1 MSLSTIPFARS
12 RSLPV
17 LLCLS
22 HLRWN
27 SVYQRPHHLMSRA
40 VRSHSVIFFEE
51 PLQVPAGPDLP
62 RLVTRV
68 TPEGVLVATPWVAS
82 NQAEVVIE
90 SQQARLLDELVSA
103 LALPVQV
110 AWFYT
115 PMALAFA
122 ASLRAEVTVFDS
134 MDELS
139 AFRGASPRLALLE
152 RRLLRRADLV
162 FAGGHSLH
170 KAKSRLHPRVHL
182 FPSSVDVP
190 HFHRAR
196 EAIAEPLDQAGLPHP
211 RLGFHGVVDE
221 RMDLGLLAAIAD
233 RRPAWQVVV
242 VGPVAKLDPA
252 NLPQRRNLHWLGQK
266 PYASLPSYL
275 SGWDVGL
282 MPFALNEATRYIS
295 PTKTPEFLA
304 AGVPVVSTPV
314 ADVVHDWG
322 HDGLVEIASGTDAMV
337 EAVERLL
344 TQPKQTWLTR
354 VDQRLRCMSWDATW
368 ARMQSLMQDAARTAQ
383 QPGCGDDH
391 RRPDNK
397 L

>member
-1 MSLSTIPFARS
+1 M
-12 RSLPV
+12 
-17 LLCLS
+17 
-22 HLRWN
+22 
-27 SVYQRPHHLMSRA
+27 
-40 VRSHSVIFFEE
+40 
-51 PLQVPAGPDLP
+51 
-62 RLVTRV
+62 
-68 TPEGVLVATPWVAS
+68 TPEGVLVATPWVAPD
-82 NQAEVVIE
+82 QAEVVVE

-103 LALPVQV
+103 LATPVQV

-139 AFRGASPRLALLE
+139 TLRGASPRLALLE
-152 RRLLRRADLV
+152 RRLLRCADLV

-170 KAKSRLHPRVHL
+170 EAKSRLHPRVHL

-196 EAIAEPLDQAGLPHP
+196 EAIEEPLDQAELRRP

-221 RMDLGLLAAIAD
+221 RMDLDLLTAIAD
-233 RRPAWQVVV
+233 RRPAWQIVI

-252 NLPQRRNLHWLGQK
+252 SLPQRHSLHWLGLR

-282 MPFALNEATRYIS
+282 MPFALNEPTRYIS

-304 AGVPVVSTPV
+304 AGVPVVSTAV
-314 ADVVHDWG
+314 TDVVHDWA
-322 HDGLVEIASGTDAMV
+322 HDGLVEIASGVDAM
-337 EAVERLL
+337 AAAIERLL
-344 TQPKQTWLTR
+344 TRPEQTWLAH
-354 VDQRLRCMSWDATW
+354 VDQRLRWMSWDATW
-368 ARMQSLMQDAARTAQ
+368 ARMRSLMQDAVRTAQ
-383 QPGCGDDH
+383 QFAREEDH
-391 RRPDNK
+391 RLPDNR

>member
-1 MSLSTIPFARS
+1 MSIPTIPIARS
-12 RSLPV
+12 RALPV

-22 HLRWN
+22 HLRWD

-40 VRSHSVIFFEE
+40 ARSYSVIFFEE
-51 PLQVPAGPDLP
+51 PLEVPAGPDLP
-62 RLVTRV
+62 RLVTRM
-68 TPEGVLVATPWVAS
+68 TPEGVLVATPWVAPG
-82 NQAEVVIE
+82 QDEVAVE
-90 SQQARLLDELVSA
+90 GQQARLLDELVA
-103 LALPVQV
+103 TLATPVQV

-122 ASLRAEVTVFDS
+122 ASLRAAVTVFDS

-139 AFRGASPRLALLE
+139 AFRGASPRLVLLE
-152 RRLLRRADLV
+152 RRLLRQADLV

-196 EAIAEPLDQAGLPHP
+196 EAIEEPLDQAGLLHP

-221 RMDLGLLAAIAD
+221 RMDLDLLAAIAD
-233 RRPAWQVVV
+233 RRPAWQVVI

-252 NLPQRRNLHWLGQK
+252 SLPQRRNLHWLGQK
-266 PYASLPSYL
+266 PYASLPNYL

-295 PTKTPEFLA
+295 PTKTSEFLA

-314 ADVVHDWG
+314 ADVMHDWG
-322 HDGLVEIASGTDAMV
+322 HDGLVEIACGVDETVTAI
-337 EAVERLL
+337 ERLL
-344 TQPKQTWLTR
+344 TRPKQAWLAR
-354 VDQRLRCMSWDATW
+354 VDQRLRGMSWDATW
-368 ARMQSLMQDAARTAQ
+368 ARMQSLMQDAVHTAQ
-383 QPGCGDDH
+383 QPGRDEDH
-391 RRPDNK
+391 RLPDNR

>member
-1 MSLSTIPFARS
+1 
-12 RSLPV
+12 
-17 LLCLS
+17 
-22 HLRWN
+22 
-27 SVYQRPHHLMSRA
+27 MSRA

-62 RLVTRV
+62 RLVTRM
-68 TPEGVLVATPWVAS
+68 TPEGVLVATPWVAPD
-82 NQAEVVIE
+82 QDEVVVE

-103 LALPVQV
+103 LPTSVQV

-122 ASLRAEVTVFDS
+122 ASLHAEVTVFDS

-139 AFRGASPRLALLE
+139 AFCGASPRLPLLE

-170 KAKSRLHPRVHL
+170 RAKSRLHPRVHL

-190 HFHRAR
+190 NFHRAR

-233 RRPAWQVVV
+233 RRPAWQVVI

-252 NLPQRRNLHWLGQK
+252 SLPQRRNLHWLGQK

-314 ADVVHDWG
+314 GDVVHDWG
-322 HDGLVEIASGTDAMV
+322 RDGLVEIASGADAMV
-337 EAVERLL
+337 RAVERLL
-344 TQPKQTWLTR
+344 TQPKQAWLTR
-354 VDQRLRCMSWDATW
+354 VDQRLRRMSWDATW
-368 ARMQSLMQDAARTAQ
+368 ARMQSLMQDAAHTAQ
-383 QPGCGDDH
+383 PGREEDH

>member
-1 MSLSTIPFARS
+1 VSISTISVARS
-12 RSLPV
+12 RALPV

-22 HLRWN
+22 HLRWD
-27 SVYQRPHHLMSRA
+27 SVYHRPHHLMSRA

-51 PLQVPAGPDLP
+51 PLEVPAGPDLP
-62 RLVTRV
+62 RLVTRT
-68 TPEGVLVATPWVAS
+68 TPEGVLVATPWIAPG
-82 NQAEVVIE
+82 QDEVVVE
-90 SQQARLLDELVSA
+90 GQQARLLDELVA
-103 LALPVQV
+103 TLATPVQV

-122 ASLRAEVTVFDS
+122 ASLRAAVTVFDS

-139 AFRGASPRLALLE
+139 AFRGASPRLVLLE

-170 KAKSRLHPRVHL
+170 EAKSRLHPRMHL
-182 FPSSVDVP
+182 FPSSVDAP

-196 EAIAEPLDQAGLPHP
+196 EATDEPLDQAELPRP

-221 RMDLGLLAAIAD
+221 RMDLDLLAAIAD
-233 RRPAWQVVV
+233 RRPAWQIVI

-252 NLPQRRNLHWLGQK
+252 SLPQRPNLHWLGQK
-266 PYASLPSYL
+266 SYASLPSYL

-314 ADVVHDWG
+314 ADVVHDWA
-322 HDGLVEIASGTDAMV
+322 HDGFVEIASGVDAMV
-337 EAVERLL
+337 AAVERLL
-344 TQPKQTWLTR
+344 TRPKQTWLAR
-354 VDQRLRCMSWDATW
+354 VDQRLRWMSWDATW

-383 QPGCGDDH
+383 QPAREKDH
-391 RRPDNK
+391 RLPENR

>member
-1 MSLSTIPFARS
+1 MSISPIPVAQS

-22 HLRWN
+22 HLRWD
-27 SVYQRPHHLMSRA
+27 SVYQRPHHLMARA

-51 PLQVPAGPDLP
+51 PMQVPAGPDLP
-62 RLVTRV
+62 RLVTRL
-68 TPEGVLVATPWVAS
+68 TREGVLVATPWVAPG
-82 NQAEVVIE
+82 QHEVVVE

-103 LALPVQV
+103 LATPVQV

-115 PMALAFA
+115 PMAFAFA

-152 RRLLRRADLV
+152 RRLLRHADLV
-162 FAGGHSLH
+162 FAGGHSLYE
-170 KAKSRLHPRVHL
+170 AKSRLHPHVHL
-182 FPSSVDVP
+182 LSSSVDVA

-196 EAIAEPLDQAGLPHP
+196 ETIAEPLDQAGLPHP

-233 RRPAWQVVV
+233 LRPAWQVVI

-252 NLPQRRNLHWLGQK
+252 SLPQRRNLHWLGQK
-266 PYASLPSYL
+266 LYASLPSYL

-322 HDGLVEIASGTDAMV
+322 QDGLVEIASGTDAIV
-337 EAVERLL
+337 AVVERLL
-344 TQPKQTWLTR
+344 TQPKQPWLTR

-368 ARMQSLMQDAARTAQ
+368 ARMQSLMQDATRTAQ
-383 QPGCGDDH
+383 QAGREEDH

>member
-1 MSLSTIPFARS
+1 VSIAPIPVTQP

-22 HLRWN
+22 HLRWD
-27 SVYQRPHHLMSRA
+27 SVYQRPQHLMSRA
-40 VRSHSVIFFEE
+40 ALSYSVVFFEE
-51 PLQVPAGPDLP
+51 PMQVPAGPDLP
-62 RLVTRV
+62 RLVTRM
-68 TPEGVLVATPWVAS
+68 TPERVLVATPWVAPD
-82 NQAEVVIE
+82 QDEAAVEA
-90 SQQARLLDELVSA
+90 QQARLLEELLAA
-103 LALPVQV
+103 LARPVQV

-115 PMALAFA
+115 PMAFSFA
-122 ASLRAEVTVFDS
+122 RSLRAAITVFDS

-152 RRLLRRADLV
+152 QRLLRSADLV
-162 FAGGHSLH
+162 FAGGRSLH
-170 KAKSRLHPRVHL
+170 EAKSRLHPQVYL
-182 FPSSVDVP
+182 FPSSVDALQ
-190 HFHRAR
+190 FQRAR
-196 EAIAEPLDQAGLPHP
+196 GTIKEPEDQAGLPRP

-233 RRPAWQVVV
+233 RRPAWQIVL

-252 NLPQRRNLHWLGQK
+252 TLPRRSNLHWLGQK

-282 MPFALNEATRYIS
+282 MPFTLNEATRYVS

-322 HDGLVEIASGTDAMV
+322 SNGLVEIASGADDVVA
-337 EAVERLL
+337 AVERLL
-344 TQPKQTWLTR
+344 ARPKQAWLAR
-354 VDQRLRCMSWDATW
+354 ADQRLRGMSWTATW
-368 ARMQSLMQDAARTAQ
+368 AQMHHLMQDATRTTR
-383 QPGCGDDH
+383 QPGLEQGH
-391 RRPDNK
+391 P
-397 L
+397 LPESSL